1 MTESLV
7 LGTQECQILL
17 RTTVVGRIAVSTPDG
32 PHIVPV
38 NYAVV
43 DDAIVVRTSA
53 YSVLGTYARDA
64 MLAFEVDHVD
74 HEQQRGWSVVARG
87 RAEFVSDP
95 EVIDHIQEVWAP
107 RPWANGSRALYL
119 RLPWTE
125 LSGRKLGEG
134 WDAAAATG
142 VRRVV

>member
-1 MTESLV
+1 MAESLV
-7 LGTQECQILL
+7 LGTQECQTLL
-17 RTTVVGRIAVSTPDG
+17 RTTVVGRLAVSTPDG

-53 YSVLGTYARDA
+53 YSILGTYARDA
-64 MLAFEVDHVD
+64 TLAFEVDHVD

-87 RAEFVSDP
+87 RAEFVTDP
-95 EVIDHIQEVWAP
+95 EMIDHIQQVWEP

-125 LSGRKLGEG
+125 LSGRRLGEG
-134 WDAAAATG
+134 WDAAGATG
-142 VRRVV
+142 VHRVV